1 MAQKKQLLHELLQED
16 QEPFHLNTY
25 ISDLRSRF
33 IPPPSATT
41 TTTLQVINKRRQ
53 PPAAGVAVA
62 STSRSNLC
70 SHACFL
76 SFHQNS
82 PDVLKSP
89 FFDFP
94 SPAKSPCKSSPGGGG
109 VFLHIPSRTA
119 AVLVEAAMR
128 IQKQQQSKAA
138 AKAAAARTAKT
149 AGLGLFGSFLKR
161 LKDRSKSKKRA
172 LQNIEL
178 NFPAENKVDE
188 NVRMSCSCSN
198 RRPSSADWTENNE
211 EADFEASTNSSCGSD
226 YCSEE
231 IIINSDFDLVETRFC
246 LSPFRFSLLQT
257 PSSSG
262 RRTPDF
268 CSPAASPSRRV
279 NQENENYEA
288 RNVDKEEE
296 EEEKKQCSPVSILE
310 PPFEDDLR
318 ETEDAEELEED
329 DYDLD
334 CGYENVERAKQ
345 QLLHRL
351 RRFEKLAELDP
362 IELERKLLVASDEES
377 EGYYSEDD
385 VAALYK
391 KQSVETFVGSKNMS
405 TDMKRLVSDLIV
417 EEKSE
422 VIWSVNSNEV
432 VMGRISNKLDSWKEV
447 EFDTIDMM
455 IGLDFKKEF
464 DLWTNFREQVEETS
478 AEIEVAVFR
487 VLIEELSDE
496 IFDLRTQFN

>member
-16 QEPFHLNTY
+16 QEPFHLKTY
-25 ISDLRSRF
+25 ISDRRSQF
-33 IPPPSATT
+33 IPPATT

-53 PPAAGVAVA
+53 PVAVTVA

-70 SHACFL
+70 RHACFF

-82 PDVLKSP
+82 PDVRKSP

-94 SPAKSPCKSSPGGGG
+94 SPAKSPCKSSPGGG

-138 AKAAAARTAKT
+138 AARATKSV
-149 AGLGLFGSFLKR
+149 GLGLFGSFLKR

-172 LQNIEL
+172 LQNSGA
-178 NFPAENKVDE
+178 NFRAEKGVDE
-188 NVRMSCSCSN
+188 NVRISCSCSN

-211 EADFEASTNSSCGSD
+211 EADFEASTSSCGSD
-226 YCSEE
+226 YCSSE
-231 IIINSDFDLVETRFC
+231 IIINSDFDLGETRFC
-246 LSPFRFSLLQT
+246 LSPFRFSLHQS

-279 NQENENYEA
+279 NHQENENYEA
-288 RNVDKEEE
+288 RNLDKEDE

-318 ETEDAEELEED
+318 ETEDAEEEED

-362 IELERKLLVASDEES
+362 IELERKLLEASDEET

-385 VAALYK
+385 VAALSLYK
-391 KQSVETFVGSKNMS
+391 KQSVETFVRSKNMS

-422 VIWSVNSNEV
+422 IIWSVNSNEV

-478 AEIEVAVFR
+478 AEIELAVFR

-496 IFDLRTQFN
+496 IFDLRTQYNY